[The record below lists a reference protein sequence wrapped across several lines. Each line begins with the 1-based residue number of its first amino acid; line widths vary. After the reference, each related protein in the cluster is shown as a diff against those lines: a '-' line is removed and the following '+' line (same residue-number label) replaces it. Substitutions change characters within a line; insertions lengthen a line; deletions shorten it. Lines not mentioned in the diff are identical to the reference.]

1 MNASGAQPL
10 TITVSDVSTVSALLL
25 RPEAAR
31 AAYVFAHGAGV
42 GMAHPSM
49 AALAEG
55 LAERGIATLRYQ
67 FPYMEKGGKRPDPP
81 AVAQATVRAAV
92 AEMTRHCGELPL
104 FAGGKSFGGRMTS
117 QAQAKAPLESVR
129 GLVFLGFPLHP
140 AGKPSSERA
149 AHLAEVKIPMLF
161 LQGTRDAL
169 AELELLEPVVKG
181 LGSRAKLHL
190 AQEADHSF
198 HVLKRSGRDDR
209 EVMAEV
215 LDAFAAWVAKHS

>member
-1 MNASGAQPL
+1 
-10 TITVSDVSTVSALLL
+10 
-25 RPEAAR
+25 
-31 AAYVFAHGAGV
+31 
-42 GMAHPSM
+42 
-49 AALAEG
+49 
-55 LAERGIATLRYQ
+55 
-67 FPYMEKGGKRPDPP
+67 
-81 AVAQATVRAAV
+81 
-92 AEMTRHCGELPL
+92 
-104 FAGGKSFGGRMTS
+104 
-117 QAQAKAPLESVR
+117 
-129 GLVFLGFPLHP
+129 
-140 AGKPSSERA
+140 
-149 AHLAEVKIPMLF
+149 VKIPMLF